1 MRAALAQQLSG
12 IDGVELGELPDPVP
26 AAGQALIRVHG
37 AGVGPWDVGFLGGGF
52 PGLALPFVP
61 GQEVAGVVEAV
72 GDGAGIQPGER
83 VYATLFPA
91 GGGFAELAPASA
103 DRLAPMPGK
112 ANFVEAAGLVI
123 GAGTAYEGL
132 VDREGL
138 QAGETVLI
146 TAAAGGVGSAAV
158 QIAAA
163 VGARVVAVASPS
175 NHDYL
180 LSLGASEVFDY
191 HAADWAQQVR
201 AVVPGGVDL
210 LFDGAGGQTVIRPS
224 MLSATAAGRF
234 PSSCKALPFSWSG
247 ASPANH
253 SLPMAVGPGLSNW
266 PPWSMPANSARR
278 PKRYCRSTRPARRW
292 RGSLPGTLGA
302 RSRSKSADCAQS
314 GRLEAWVPRWSLPG
328 GRAHQGSAS
337 PRPQLGELVGGIAQR
352 GRRSASSAGSIPVRL
367 RHHHERATEQKS
379 SEDELLAAVDVVGR
393 AGERRV
399 GHHVDGERGDVGGAD
414 DAADRQ
420 CRPQLIAAFLES
432 IAEQ

>member
-1 MRAALAQQLSG
+1 MRAALARQLSG
-12 IDGVELGELPDPVP
+12 IDSVELGELPDPAP

-72 GDGAGIQPGER
+72 GDGAGVQPGER
-83 VYATLFPA
+83 VYAALFPA
-91 GGGFAELAPASA
+91 GGGFAELALASA
-103 DRLAPMPGK
+103 DRLAPMPAT

-132 VDREGL
+132 IDRGRL

-163 VGARVVAVASPS
+163 VGARVVAVASPP

-210 LFDGAGGQTVIRPS
+210 LFDGAGGQTRDR
-224 MLSATAAGRF
+224 A
-234 PSSCKALPFSWSG
+234 
-247 ASPANH
+247 
-253 SLPMAVGPGLSNW
+253 
-266 PPWSMPANSARR
+266 
-278 PKRYCRSTRPARRW
+278 
-292 RGSLPGTLGA
+292 LGA
-302 RSRSKSADCAQS
+302 VRD
-314 GRLEAWVPRWSLPG
+314 G
-328 GRAHQGSAS
+328 GRAISIVLQGTPLQLERGITGESFAAHGGR
-337 PRPQLGELVGGIAQR
+337 PRLEQLAALVDAGKLRPQAETVLPLGQAREALARVAARHTRGKIALQI
-352 GRRSASSAGSIPVRL
+352 G
-367 RHHHERATEQKS
+367 
-379 SEDELLAAVDVVGR
+379 
-393 AGERRV
+393 
-399 GHHVDGERGDVGGAD
+399 
-414 DAADRQ
+414 
-420 CRPQLIAAFLES
+420 
-432 IAEQ
+432 